1 MSNRRFIAHTKTDF
15 VTYINTSLSFI
26 LVLIN
31 PTRHSPDMD
40 ANSTTEPGLSS
51 LIITL
56 TKLPE
61 LRASALQDLAI
72 NPALELGVFRSPW
85 LPAVLTSAD
94 PYDAFRDIEAIPGVE
109 LVEVVFVEL
118 PAVTTA

>member
-1 MSNRRFIAHTKTDF
+1 
-15 VTYINTSLSFI
+15 
-26 LVLIN
+26 
-31 PTRHSPDMD
+31 MD